1 MAVLKHC
8 FEHCRQAAVRAI
20 APRPDSCFFF
30 SKAGKT
36 RSFLLPTMHHFP
48 AVAARFRRRLG
59 SQLKGSVVTHHN
71 IMEPYRRR
79 RRCLSSSPTT
89 SSVPPASKPAS
100 HALPCPLARRRASM
114 AVGRDGVR
122 RPAAERCVGLTQ
134 VVRQLQHTHP
144 LSSQKEKACR
154 IVTNHHQIDSSPRRV
169 SRFTSIRDVS
179 QILKRTVFHQ
189 S

>member
-1 MAVLKHC
+1 MRRRPTAV
-8 FEHCRQAAVRAI
+8 
-20 APRPDSCFFF
+20 FFF
-30 SKAGKT
+30 QKQQNPL
-36 RSFLLPTMHHFP
+36 FLNKTMHHFP

-59 SQLKGSVVTHHN
+59 SQLKGSVVAHHN

-79 RRCLSSSPTT
+79 RRCLLSSPTT
-89 SSVPPASKPAS
+89 SSVPPASKPVS
-100 HALPCPLARRRASM
+100 HALPCPPSLSASVDG
-114 AVGRDGVR
+114 VGRDGVR
-122 RPAAERCVGLTQ
+122 RPAEERYVSLTQ

-154 IVTNHHQIDSSPRRV
+154 VVANHHQIDSSPRRV
-169 SRFTSIRDVS
+169 RRFTSIRDVS